1 LVEAV
6 VQVDPNY
13 ISNLSSAISAST
25 AQEQT
30 LTSELSSGLAVAT
43 LSDNPVAASAN
54 VGLAGS
60 LAQLDSFVQS
70 SNTTQGLLQVTD
82 STLGEVVTQLTSAV
96 SLATQGANGTL
107 NAADMQSISK
117 EVAGIRDTV
126 LSLANTSYQGS
137 YIFSGSQGSVKP
149 FTLNTNGSM
158 ATVTYSGDA
167 ATSSVVTP
175 GGQSLQ
181 VNVPG
186 SAVFTASGASVLGT
200 LNQLVSDLA
209 SGSTSAV
216 AGDATALSS
225 ALGNVNQQRA
235 TIDTSLSQLTETTTY
250 AQTKATEIQAEQSSL
265 LSADTATVATN
276 LQMAETQHQALISV
290 VSTLSQ
296 NNLFS
301 YLK

>member
-1 LVEAV
+1 M
-6 VQVDPNY
+6 QVDPNY
-13 ISNLSSAISAST
+13 ISNLSAAISAST

-54 VGLAGS
+54 VGLASS

-70 SNTTQGLLQVTD
+70 SSTTEGLLQTTD
-82 STLGEVVTQLTSAV
+82 STLGEVVTQLTSAI

-107 NAADMQSISK
+107 NTSEMESIAS
-117 EVAGIRDTV
+117 EVSGIRDTV

-149 FTLNTNGSM
+149 FSLDTTVSP
-158 ATVTYSGDA
+158 ATVTYAGDTT
-167 ATSSVVTP
+167 TSSVVTP

-181 VNVPG
+181 VNVAG
-186 SAVFTASGASVLGT
+186 SSVFTASGASVLGT
-200 LNQLVSDLA
+200 LNQLVSDLE
-209 SGSTSAV
+209 SGSTTAV
-216 AGDATALSS
+216 AADSTTLSS
-225 ALGNVNQQRA
+225 ALTNVSQQRA
-235 TIDTSLSQLTETTTY
+235 TIDTSLSQMTDTSTY
-250 AQTKATEIQAEQSSL
+250 AQTQATLIESQQSSL
-265 LSADTATVATN
+265 LSADTATVATS

>member
-1 LVEAV
+1 VEVV

-13 ISNLSSAISAST
+13 ISNLSSAISSST

-54 VGLAGS
+54 VGLATS
-60 LAQLDSFVQS
+60 LAQLDSFVES

-82 STLGEVVTQLTSAV
+82 STLGEVVTQLTSAI

-107 NAADMQSISK
+107 NAADLSSIGK

-126 LSLANTSYQGS
+126 LTLANTSYQGS
-137 YIFSGSQGSVKP
+137 YVFSGTQGSVKP
-149 FTLNTNGSM
+149 FTLDSSVSP
-158 ATVTYSGDA
+158 AAVTYSGDA
-167 ATSSVVTP
+167 GTSSVVTP

-186 SAVFTASGASVLGT
+186 SAVFTAVGANVLGT
-200 LNQLVSDLA
+200 LNQLVSDLQ
-209 SGSTSAV
+209 SGSSASV
-216 AGDATALSS
+216 ANDATALSS
-225 ALGNVNQQRA
+225 ALGNVSQQRA
-235 TIDTSLSQLTETTTY
+235 TIDTSLSQLNETTSY
-250 AQTKATEIQAEQSSL
+250 AQTKATMIEAEQSSL
-265 LSADTATVATN
+265 LSADTATVATG
-276 LQMAETQHQALISV
+276 LQMAEVQHQALISV

>member
-1 LVEAV
+1 M
-6 VQVDPNY
+6 QVDPNY

-30 LTSELSSGLAVAT
+30 LTSELSSGLAVAA

-54 VGLAGS
+54 VGLASS

-70 SNTTQGLLQVTD
+70 SSTTQGLLQVTD
-82 STLGEVVTQLTSAV
+82 STLGEVVTQLTSAI
-96 SLATQGANGTL
+96 SLATQGSNGTL
-107 NAADMQSISK
+107 NTADLQSIGN

-126 LSLANTSYQGS
+126 LSLANTSYQGN

-149 FTLNTNGSM
+149 FAVTPNANGLP
-158 ATVTYSGDA
+158 ATVTYAGDA
-167 ATSSVVTP
+167 ETQSVVTP

-181 VNVPG
+181 VNVAG
-186 SAVFTASGASVLGT
+186 SAVFTNSGASVLGT
-200 LNQLVSDLA
+200 LNQLVSDLQ
-209 SGSTSAV
+209 SGSTTAV
-216 AGDATALSS
+216 AADAGSLSS
-225 ALGNVNQQRA
+225 ALANVNQQRA
-235 TIDTSLSQLTETTTY
+235 TIDTSLSQLTETSTY
-250 AQTKATEIQAEQSSL
+250 AQTKASLIEAEQGTL
-265 LSADTATVATN
+265 LSADTATVATS

>member
-1 LVEAV
+1 M
-6 VQVDPNY
+6 QVDPNY

-54 VGLAGS
+54 VGLASS

-70 SNTTQGLLQVTD
+70 SSTTQGLLQVTD
-82 STLGEVVTQLTSAV
+82 STLGEVVTQLTSAI
-96 SLATQGANGTL
+96 SLATQGANDTL
-107 NAADMQSISK
+107 NAADLTSISK

-126 LSLANTSYQGS
+126 LTLANTSFQGS
-137 YIFSGSQGSVKP
+137 YLFSGSQGSVKP
-149 FTLNTNGSM
+149 FTLNSSGSP
-158 ATVTYSGDA
+158 ATVSYAGDV
-167 ATSSVVTP
+167 ATSSVMTP

-186 SAVFTASGASVLGT
+186 STVFTAAGASVLGT

-209 SGSTSAV
+209 SGSTAAV
-216 AGDATALSS
+216 AGDAQALSS
-225 ALGNVNQQRA
+225 ALANVSQQRA

-250 AQTKATEIQAEQSSL
+250 AQTKATLIQAEQSSL
-265 LSADTATVATN
+265 ISADTATVASG